1 MKRDL
6 GSRFTP
12 NKVVRFHMFL
22 CKNRRFLRIIQQ
34 SAETKEP
41 HEFVNYGNGIVN
53 LNGPT
58 IGVRE
63 FREINL
69 DKHAFP
75 RTAAPAPVLGDNR
88 NFVHILA
95 F

>member
-1 MKRDL
+1 M
-6 GSRFTP
+6 
-12 NKVVRFHMFL
+12 
-22 CKNRRFLRIIQQ
+22 RIIQQ
-34 SAETKEP
+34 SAETEEP

-69 DKHAFP
+69 DKQKGLL
-75 RTAAPAPVLGDNR
+75 RLRQYSVTIE
-88 NFVHILA
+88 ILSI
-95 F
+95 FWLFRFL